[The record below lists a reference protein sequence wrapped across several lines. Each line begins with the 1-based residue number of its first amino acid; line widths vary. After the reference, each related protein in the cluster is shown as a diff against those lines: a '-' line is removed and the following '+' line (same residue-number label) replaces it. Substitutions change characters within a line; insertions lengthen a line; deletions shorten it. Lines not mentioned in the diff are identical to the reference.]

1 MTTQKLL
8 AAVGAA
14 ALTLAACGSGSND
27 TGQAGSTTT
36 DAPASAYGAQV
47 ASYDLAADGPQ
58 RFLVGLIG
66 TDGGTLVGGEV
77 TLDFTFFG
85 ASPDDTAS
93 NTAEPAAEGV
103 VATFVPVAASVAPP
117 PGEGPRLRDGD
128 EGVGVY
134 EATGLRFDK
143 PGFWGVTVH
152 ATVGGVD
159 VALDAAFEVQAEH
172 QIVNAGDPAPRT
184 VNLLPGTTEAPP
196 KAVDSRAEG
205 DGTVPDPELHRITVA
220 DAIATGKPT
229 LVVVSTPVFCVSRFC
244 GPITDSVQAL
254 AVEFGDRANFVH
266 IEVWKNFETNAL
278 NRAAA
283 EWIYPDTSVDPAEPW
298 VFLID
303 RTGTV
308 AQRWDNVAN
317 QATVS
322 AALSAL
328 VR

>member
-1 MTTQKLL
+1 MITARPTALLL
-8 AAVGAA
+8 AA
-14 ALTLAACGSGSND
+14 ALVVAACGDGSD
-27 TGQAGSTTT
+27 QGGGSTTT
-36 DAPASAYGAQV
+36 SEPTVAPYGAQV
-47 ASYDLAADGPQ
+47 ASYDLAAEGPQ
-58 RFLVGLIG
+58 RFLVGLIAAE
-66 TDGGTLVGGEV
+66 GGTVVGGEV

-85 ASPDDTAS
+85 TDPDGTGSTDG
-93 NTAEPAAEGV
+93 PALEGV
-103 VATFVPVAASVAPP
+103 VASFVPVAGGLATAGTDPH
-117 PGEGPRLRDGD
+117 LREGD

-134 EATGLRFDK
+134 EATGVAFDQ

-152 ATVGGVD
+152 ATVDGGD
-159 VALDAAFEVQAEH
+159 VEFDAAFEVNPEH

-196 KAVDSRAEG
+196 KAVDSRADD
-205 DGTVPDPELHRITVA
+205 DGTLPDPEMHQLTVA

-254 AVEFGDRANFVH
+254 AVEFGDQANFVH
-266 IEVWKNFETNAL
+266 IEVWKDFENNVL
-278 NRAAA
+278 NQGAA
-283 EWIYPDTSVDPAEPW
+283 EWIYPDKSVDPSEPW

-303 RTGTV
+303 GTGTV

-317 QATVS
+317 QAAVS

-328 VR
+328 LRRA

>member
-1 MTTQKLL
+1 MTTHKRL
-8 AAVGAA
+8 AAIATA
-14 ALTLAACGSGSND
+14 ALTLAACSGGSND
-27 TGQAGSTTT
+27 TGRADSTTT
-36 DAPASAYGAQV
+36 DAAAYGAQV

-93 NTAEPAAEGV
+93 NTAEPATEGV
-103 VATFVPVAASVAPP
+103 VATFVPVAAGVAPP
-117 PGEGPRLRDGD
+117 PGEGPRLRDVD
-128 EGVGVY
+128 EGIGVY

-152 ATVGGVD
+152 ATVERAD
-159 VALDAAFEVQAEH
+159 VTLDAAFEVQPHH
-172 QIVNAGDPAPRT
+172 QIANAGDPAPRT

-196 KAVDSRAEG
+196 KAVDSRAQD
-205 DGTVPDPELHRITVA
+205 DGTVPDPELHRLTVA

-254 AVEFGDRANFVH
+254 AGEFGDQANFVH
-266 IEVWKNFETNAL
+266 IEVWKDFENNAL

-283 EWIYPDTSVDPAEPW
+283 EWIYPNKSVDPSEPW

-303 RTGTV
+303 GTGTV
-308 AQRWDNVAN
+308 VQRWDNVAN
-317 QATVS
+317 QAVVS

-328 VR
+328 LRRA